1 MRNKYKI
8 QKMILIVILL
18 LISQNS
24 FSQENINWKTYE
36 SSNVKF
42 DFPKQPQIF
51 DTLNTKMYSCQ
62 IDTTLTLQLHIFSG
76 AEFNKNEIVFNT
88 ALEQENNDTLR
99 AIAKIILLATNSTLV
114 ELQEI
119 KTNDILGLKIGIGY
133 TTLSTNIPFL
143 SFFQYYFKND
153 NMYIFSMTC
162 NKETIIQAQEYAE
175 PYFNSINFKL

>member
-1 MRNKYKI
+1 MRKNYKT
-8 QKMILIVILL
+8 QKILFIVILL
-18 LISQNS
+18 LISKIS
-24 FSQENINWKTYE
+24 FSQENTTWKAFET
-36 SSNVKF
+36 SNVNF
-42 DFPKQPQIF
+42 NLPIQPLIF

-62 IDTTLTLQLHIFSG
+62 IDTTLTLQMHIFSG
-76 AEFNKNEIVFNT
+76 AQFNKNEIVFNT

-99 AIAKIILLATNSTLV
+99 AIAKIILLATNSNLL

-119 KTNDILGLKIGIGY
+119 KTNDILGLKIGIEY

-162 NKETIIQAQEYAE
+162 NKETIIQAQKYAE